1 VNAIVVDEDL
11 MTDKLA
17 KGSHPFSAAIGPS
30 RNVLES
36 GWTEAHRYLV
46 QQWLSSCT
54 LHHRIC
60 PTADGRPLPTRVID
74 VGRTER
80 DLHLH
85 ISNGEQGE
93 YVALSH
99 SWGGHKPRETTKATL
114 DQHCRSI
121 HLGESSKTFEDAA
134 KVCRDLGYKYLWID
148 SLCVVQD
155 DDADWAAE
163 AANMSQVYRNAALT
177 ISAESAKDARDGL
190 FAVKERN
197 EQSSTHVIIECDSP
211 SGQPGKVCVR
221 TRAPNVQTSRI
232 VTHFAHDSVPMSESR
247 LASRAWV
254 LQERLLSSRILHFYK
269 EELAWSC
276 CSISHCECRMDAGTT
291 DLSIFKKSQ
300 NPDLARKTLAREMH
314 QQWTDLV
321 VDFTHRKLTK
331 IRDRLPAISGLASIC
346 NEVTGSR
353 YCAGLFFKDM
363 AYGLLWYSDHDAS
376 PAPITRNVENSN
388 LPTWSWVSVTGPVKY
403 LDRQRSQFERR
414 SRGNTVIP
422 ILGVEATYSETS
434 GPNTFGDVSFGWVC
448 VVGQVLRVD
457 WERSVFRPW
466 NTDLN
471 KRVQSRKESK
481 PPVPIPDYVGPDAT
495 INRNNIYFL
504 RAGKYIMGGMYS
516 SNNTEN
522 ICLMVEKVIRP
533 QYECVPL
540 FRRWGFVLN
549 AFPSDL
555 VWSERDAPSM
565 YVFLI

>member
-1 VNAIVVDEDL
+1 
-11 MTDKLA
+11 
-17 KGSHPFSAAIGPS
+17 
-30 RNVLES
+30 
-36 GWTEAHRYLV
+36 
-46 QQWLSSCT
+46 
-54 LHHRIC
+54 
-60 PTADGRPLPTRVID
+60 
-74 VGRTER
+74 
-80 DLHLH
+80 
-85 ISNGEQGE
+85 
-93 YVALSH
+93 
-99 SWGGHKPRETTKATL
+99 
-114 DQHCRSI
+114 
-121 HLGESSKTFEDAA
+121 
-134 KVCRDLGYKYLWID
+134 
-148 SLCVVQD
+148 
-155 DDADWAAE
+155 
-163 AANMSQVYRNAALT
+163 
-177 ISAESAKDARDGL
+177 
-190 FAVKERN
+190 
-197 EQSSTHVIIECDSP
+197 
-211 SGQPGKVCVR
+211 
-221 TRAPNVQTSRI
+221 
-232 VTHFAHDSVPMSESR
+232 
-247 LASRAWV
+247 
-254 LQERLLSSRILHFYK
+254 
-269 EELAWSC
+269 
-276 CSISHCECRMDAGTT
+276 
-291 DLSIFKKSQ
+291 
-300 NPDLARKTLAREMH
+300 MH

-321 VDFTHRKLTK
+321 VEFTHRKLTK

-346 NEVTGSR
+346 NEITGSR

-422 ILGVEATYSETS
+422 ILEVVATYSQTS
-434 GPNTFGDVSFGWVC
+434 GPNTFGDVSFGWLC

-481 PPVPIPDYVGPDAT
+481 PPVAIPDYVGPDAT

-504 RAGKYIMGGMYS
+504 RAAKYIMGGMYS

-522 ICLMVEKVIRP
+522 MCLMVEKVVRP
-533 QYECVPL
+533 QYEGVPL